1 MFPKRFRKILAGI
14 EKISIM
20 KNRYSIFRYHRP
32 ILAILHRNLSFSH
45 FGIDIDFWY
54 RYPVSIPNGPPRSI
68 GGPPCQVWSSWVM
81 NWLQGETSNTK
92 KNGPVRVFSGYRYH
106 KNIEFGYRY
115 HMDHPGPSMDH
126 HAKFGPHG
134 PSTNLRVRHQPRPL
148 PTAPRDWVRRNLF
161 LTKEYS
167 RDTSFQRHPSP
178 ICKRVQAR
186 VRWRAGGEKHSK
198 IPLSAR

>member
-1 MFPKRFRKILAGI
+1 MFPTRFRKILAGI

-92 KNGPVRVFSGYRYH
+92 KTARSGFFPGIDTI
-106 KNIEFGYRY
+106 KISNSGIDTTWTTP
-115 HMDHPGPSMDH
+115 DHRWTTMPSLDPM
-126 HAKFGPHG
+126 G
-134 PSTNLRVRHQPRPL
+134 HQLTSGWDINRDPYPRL
-148 PTAPRDWVRRNLF
+148 PETESEEIF
-161 LTKEYS
+161 
-167 RDTSFQRHPSP
+167 F
-178 ICKRVQAR
+178 
-186 VRWRAGGEKHSK
+186 
-198 IPLSAR
+198 